1 MSVPPIVEYIEAL
14 LGEKATR
21 AAYRYLGL
29 LVLALIVS
37 ALLYPFAW
45 RDTVRTGILVGLLL
59 YAAID
64 LPRTFLRAR
73 IQHSEKPNAFDNNDR
88 ME

>member
-14 LGEKATR
+14 FGEEATR
-21 AAYRYLGL
+21 AAYRYLAL
-29 LVLALIVS
+29 LVLAVFAS

-45 RDTVRTGILVGLLL
+45 RNTVRTGIVVGLLL

-64 LPRTFLRAR
+64 LPRTFIRAR
-73 IQHSEKPNAFDNNDR
+73 AHQQEGDDTFDR
-88 ME
+88 KGGKE